1 MGRRK
6 VKLLKREN
14 DEGSVTTKQR
24 VVGEVKRQRGKR
36 KVGGSVIV
44 GVYVRDRAPGLFF
57 IGCWAKPT

>member
-14 DEGSVTTKQR
+14 GEESVTAKQR
-24 VVGEVKRQRGKR
+24 VVGELKRQRGKR

-44 GVYVRDRAPGLFF
+44 GVY
-57 IGCWAKPT
+57 